1 MIILKVKKLRKFQ
14 NNSFNNVHCSVI
26 SWQLLN
32 TKISQLNTIFMSK
45 IIPFKAVRPTPDK
58 IGLVTCRNY
67 DDYSQAELASWLNFN
82 PYSFLHVIN
91 PAFVHSQKITLDKR
105 FKGVALKYQDFKN
118 DNIFL
123 QEDIAVFYLYR
134 IQTKNNTFI
143 GIVAGTSIEDYKKN
157 IIKKHEDTLQY
168 RVELFKDYLHQTSF
182 NTEPVLITY
191 PDNLEINTWI
201 LEKQKQQPIYNFSTT
216 NKEKHTLWKVDSDTE
231 ITWLQTQFE
240 TIPEL
245 YIADGHHRSASAELL
260 FDENKHLGNENLN
273 YFMSFLIAE
282 SNVKIFEFN
291 RIIRDLNGNNKED
304 FLKKLAKNFIIK
316 IKEQEIWKP
325 QSKFEFGMYLDGN
338 FYALYYKLDSNVNK
352 NQNDKNTILKNL
364 DAQILYDKVLQPILG
379 IEDLRNDERIEYIP
393 GKQSILTIKELVDE
407 GEFEVGFML
416 FPSDISEIKALADNN
431 LIMPPK
437 STYIEPK
444 FRSGLLVYEL

>member
-1 MIILKVKKLRKFQ
+1 
-14 NNSFNNVHCSVI
+14 
-26 SWQLLN
+26 
-32 TKISQLNTIFMSK
+32 MSK

-58 IGLVTCRNY
+58 VALVTCRNY
-67 DDYSQAELASWLNFN
+67 DDYSPAELASWLDFN

-91 PAFVHSQKITLDKR
+91 PAYVHSQKITLDKR
-105 FKGVALKYQDFKN
+105 FKGVAHKYQDFKN
-118 DNIFL
+118 DGVFVEDQNASFFL
-123 QEDIAVFYLYR
+123 YE
-134 IQTKNNTFI
+134 IQTKNQSFT
-143 GIVAGTSIEDYKKN
+143 GIVAGTSIEDYKNNK
-157 IIKKHEDTLQY
+157 IKKHEDTLQY
-168 RVELFKDYLHQTSF
+168 RVELFKDYLHQTQF

-191 PDNLEINTWI
+191 PDKTEINNWI
-201 LEKQKQQPIYNFSTT
+201 LEKKKEQPLYHFATT
-216 NKEKHTLWKVDSDTE
+216 NKEKHTLWKVETDVE
-231 ITWLQTQFE
+231 ISWLEKQFE
-240 TIPEL
+240 SIPEL

-260 FDENKHLGNENLN
+260 YDQYNHLGNQNLN

-282 SNVKIFEFN
+282 SNVKIYEFN
-291 RIIRDLNGNNKED
+291 RIIRDLNGHSKQD
-304 FLKKLAKNFIIK
+304 FIEKLSYHFIIK
-316 IKEQEIWKP
+316 SKDQELWKP
-325 QSKFEFGMYLDGN
+325 QGKFEFGMYLDGD
-338 FYALYYKLDSNVNK
+338 FYALFYKLE
-352 NQNDKNTILKNL
+352 NTNPSLLENL

-444 FRSGLLVYEL
+444 FRSGLMVYEL

>member
-1 MIILKVKKLRKFQ
+1 
-14 NNSFNNVHCSVI
+14 
-26 SWQLLN
+26 
-32 TKISQLNTIFMSK
+32 MSK

-58 IGLVTCRNY
+58 VALVTCRNY
-67 DDYSQAELASWLNFN
+67 DDYSSAELAAWLSFN

-91 PAFVHSQKITLDKR
+91 PAYMHSQKITLDKR
-105 FKGVALKYQDFKN
+105 FKGVAHKYQDFKEEGVFMEE
-118 DNIFL
+118 DKPVFFL
-123 QEDIAVFYLYR
+123 YE
-134 IQTKNNTFI
+134 IQSKTQSFT
-143 GIVAGTSIEDYKKN
+143 GIVAGTSIEDYKNN

-168 RVELFKDYLHQTSF
+168 RVEYFKDYLHQTGF

-191 PDNLEINTWI
+191 PDNLELDNWI
-201 LEKQKQQPIYNFSTT
+201 VKKKKQQPIYNYSTT
-216 NKEKHTLWKVDSDTE
+216 NKEKHQLWKIETE
-231 ITWLQTQFE
+231 EEISWLTKQFE
-240 TIPEL
+240 NIPEL

-260 FDENKHLGNENLN
+260 YDEDKHLGNENLN

-282 SNVKIFEFN
+282 SNVKIYEYN
-291 RIIRDLNGNNKED
+291 RIIRDLNGFSKDD
-304 FLKKLAKNFIIK
+304 FIEKLSEYFIIK
-316 IKEQEIWKP
+316 DKEQELWKP

-338 FYALYYKLDSNVNK
+338 FYALFYKQENK
-352 NQNDKNTILKNL
+352 QPSILENL
-364 DAQILYDKVLQPILG
+364 DAQILYDKVLQPLLG

-416 FPSDISEIKALADNN
+416 YPSDIAEIKALADNN

-444 FRSGLLVYEL
+444 FRSGLMVYEL

>member
-1 MIILKVKKLRKFQ
+1 
-14 NNSFNNVHCSVI
+14 
-26 SWQLLN
+26 
-32 TKISQLNTIFMSK
+32 MSK

-58 IGLVTCRNY
+58 VALVTCRNY
-67 DDYSQAELASWLNFN
+67 DDYSPAELASWLDFN

-91 PAFVHSQKITLDKR
+91 PAYVHSQKITLDKL
-105 FKGVALKYQDFKN
+105 FKGVAHKYQDFKN
-118 DNIFL
+118 EGIFI
-123 QEDIAVFYLYR
+123 EDEKPTFFLYE
-134 IQTKNNTFI
+134 IQTKNQIFT
-143 GIVAGTSIEDYKKN
+143 GIVAGTSIDDYKNN

-168 RVELFKDYLHQTSF
+168 RVELFKDYLHQTGF

-191 PDNLEINTWI
+191 PDNLELNRWI
-201 LEKQKQQPIYNFSTT
+201 IEKKKEQSIYHFATT
-216 NKEKHTLWKVDSDTE
+216 NKEKHTLWKVDSNAE
-231 ITWLQTQFE
+231 INWLEKQFD

-260 FDENKHLGNENLN
+260 YDENNHLGKQNLN

-282 SNVKIFEFN
+282 SNVKIYEFN
-291 RIIRDLNGNNKED
+291 RIIRDLNGHSKED
-304 FLKKLAKNFIIK
+304 FLEKLSEHFIIK
-316 IKEQEIWKP
+316 SKEQELWKP
-325 QSKFEFGMYLDGN
+325 QDKFEFGMYLDGN
-338 FYALYYKLDSNVNK
+338 FYALFYTQENK
-352 NQNDKNTILKNL
+352 NPSILENL
-364 DAQILYDKVLQPILG
+364 DAQILYDKVLQPILA

-416 FPSDISEIKALADNN
+416 YPSDISEIKALADNN

-444 FRSGLLVYEL
+444 FRSGLMIYEL